1 MILAMDNLMTDDISL
16 LLFDKMNLTFTIIFT
31 IEIGL
36 KLIGYVVIDY
46 VKDNMNAFDGSI
58 VLISL
63 IEIIFLSGGSK
74 AISAFRSVRIFRT
87 FRVLRVTKLLRSL
100 AFMKVI
106 IGVVSRSF

>member
-1 MILAMDNLMTDDISL
+1 MTDDVSI

-31 IEIGL
+31 IEMGL
-36 KLIGYVVIDY
+36 KLIGYGVIDY
-46 VKDNMNAFDGSI
+46 LKDIMNVFDGSI

-63 IEIIFLSGGSK
+63 IEIIFLSGGSR